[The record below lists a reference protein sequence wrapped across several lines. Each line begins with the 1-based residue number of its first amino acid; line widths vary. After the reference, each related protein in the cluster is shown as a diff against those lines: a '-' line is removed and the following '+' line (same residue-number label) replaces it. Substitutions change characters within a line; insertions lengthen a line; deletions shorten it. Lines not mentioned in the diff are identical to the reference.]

1 MQQDKIKEII
11 KGLGVQDIE
20 IDVYLTLL
28 KRGICSAS
36 SVATALGIKRTTI
49 YPILN
54 RLVSLELAGTYHQNS
69 RKVFVATKPNHLFK
83 QYEKKVDALARI
95 VPQLEEIAKSEQNK
109 IMGVKFIQSKKEF
122 RALFE
127 NILLEYK
134 NKEYYSIGNTLEWLK
149 LDPEFL
155 INFRKERAKQKTK
168 VKLILTHDSRNATGQ
183 DDDSL
188 LREYKYL
195 PASAN
200 FKSTLYIYSDKIII
214 LGPEIKALCAVVAI
228 PPMVDVFKSIF
239 ETLWEKL

>member
-1 MQQDKIKEII
+1 MQQDRIKDII
-11 KGLGVQDIE
+11 RGLGIQDIE

-83 QYEKKVDALARI
+83 QYEKKVEALERI
-95 VPQLEEIAKSEQNK
+95 VPQLEEISKSEVNK

-127 NILLEYK
+127 NILIEYR
-134 NKEYYSIGNTLEWLK
+134 NKEYYSIGNTVEWLK

-155 INFRKERAKQKTK
+155 INFRKERAKQKTR
-168 VKLILTHDSRNATGQ
+168 VKLILTHNSKNALGQ
-183 DDDSL
+183 NDPNL
-188 LREYKYL
+188 LRQYKYL
-195 PASAN
+195 PEHVH
-200 FKSTLYIYSDKIII
+200 FKSTIYIYSDKIVI

-239 ETLWEKL
+239 ETLWNKL